1 MNKEEIY
8 NLLNGKN
15 ILYEITNHK
24 AVYNMEEIKD
34 IDIPYPLWD
43 AKNLFVSDDKKRNY
57 YLITLRGD
65 KKINLKEFKKKY
77 GLRPLS
83 FASEED
89 LYKYLKLNPGSV
101 TPLGLLNDE
110 QRKVKFY
117 LDLEFKNELIGVHP
131 NDNTATVWLK
141 TNDLVSLIKEHG
153 SEFEFFELNNWLKYF

>member
-34 IDIPYPLWD
+34 IDIPYPLWG

-153 SEFEFFELNNWLKYF
+153 SEFEFFELNN

>member
-89 LYKYLKLNPGSV
+89 LYKYLKLNPGSA

-131 NDNTATVWLK
+131 NDNTATIWLK

-153 SEFEFFELNNWLKYF
+153 SEFEFFELNN

>member
-153 SEFEFFELNNWLKYF
+153 SEFEFFELNN

>member
-89 LYKYLKLNPGSV
+89 LYKYLKLNPGSA

-117 LDLEFKNELIGVHP
+117 LDLE
-131 NDNTATVWLK
+131 LK
-141 TNDLVSLIKEHG
+141 MNSLAFIQMTIPQPFG
-153 SEFEFFELNNWLKYF
+153 LKQTI

>member
-57 YLITLRGD
+57 YLITIRGD

-89 LYKYLKLNPGSV
+89 LYKYLKLNPGSA

-153 SEFEFFELNNWLKYF
+153 SEFEFFELNN

>member
-141 TNDLVSLIKEHG
+141 TNDLVSLIKERG
-153 SEFEFFELNNWLKYF
+153 SEFEFFELNN

>member
-153 SEFEFFELNNWLKYF
+153 SEFEFFVLK

>member
-153 SEFEFFELNNWLKYF
+153 SEF

>member
-110 QRKVKFY
+110 QRKFKFY
-117 LDLEFKNELIGVHP
+117 LYL
-131 NDNTATVWLK
+131 
-141 TNDLVSLIKEHG
+141 
-153 SEFEFFELNNWLKYF
+153 

>member
-65 KKINLKEFKKKY
+65 KKINLNEFKKKY

>member
-89 LYKYLKLNPGSV
+89 LYKYLKLNPGSA

-153 SEFEFFELNNWLKYF
+153 SEFEFFELNN